1 MPRQNYKID
10 QLLTQLIKQNHTIIC
25 QVCKVY
31 YPCDRYR
38 QMDLYNDV
46 IYRIWKGIDHFKG
59 KSTERTWIYRIAI
72 NTAINHYTTDIRIR
86 KNISITLAMEESL
99 PNEEDNQ
106 LITELYELIEHL
118 NPLEKAVIYL
128 YLDRKKQV
136 EIGQILGLSETNVS
150 TIIGRI
156 KSKLRKIKNN
166 EKPNK

>member
-1 MPRQNYKID
+1 MPRQNDIID
-10 QLLTQLIKQNHTIIC
+10 QKLVQLIKQNHVIIC

-31 YPCDRYR
+31 YPCDRYK
-38 QMDLYNDV
+38 QMDLYNDI
-46 IYRIWKGIDHFKG
+46 IYRIWKGLDQFKG

-72 NTAINHYTTDIRIR
+72 NTAINHYNTDTRTTN
-86 KNISITLAMEESL
+86 NISITLAMEESL
-99 PNEEDNQ
+99 PNDEDNQ
-106 LITELYELIEHL
+106 LIAELYDLIEQL

-156 KSKLRKIKNN
+156 KSKLKN
-166 EKPNK
+166 KR

>member
-1 MPRQNYKID
+1 M
-10 QLLTQLIKQNHTIIC
+10 
-25 QVCKVY
+25 
-31 YPCDRYR
+31 
-38 QMDLYNDV
+38 
-46 IYRIWKGIDHFKG
+46 
-59 KSTERTWIYRIAI
+59 
-72 NTAINHYTTDIRIR
+72 
-86 KNISITLAMEESL
+86 

-128 YLDRKKQV
+128 YLDRKKHV

>member
-1 MPRQNYKID
+1 M
-10 QLLTQLIKQNHTIIC
+10 
-25 QVCKVY
+25 
-31 YPCDRYR
+31 
-38 QMDLYNDV
+38 
-46 IYRIWKGIDHFKG
+46 
-59 KSTERTWIYRIAI
+59 
-72 NTAINHYTTDIRIR
+72 
-86 KNISITLAMEESL
+86 